1 MWRAPVHYAQVPAM
15 HGASA
20 RPLFTICPSSTLLMR
35 PMPAAGSPII
45 RQTAAPFGS
54 HSTGE

>member
-1 MWRAPVHYAQVPAM
+1 
-15 HGASA
+15 
-20 RPLFTICPSSTLLMR
+20 LFTICPSSTLLMR